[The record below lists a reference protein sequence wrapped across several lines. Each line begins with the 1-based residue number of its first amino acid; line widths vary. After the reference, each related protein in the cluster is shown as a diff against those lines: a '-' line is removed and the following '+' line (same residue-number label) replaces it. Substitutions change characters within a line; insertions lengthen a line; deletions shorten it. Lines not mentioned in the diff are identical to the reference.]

1 MIEHAN
7 IFYISNFN
15 VIGGTEQFI
24 YEIAKKYYKYDIGVI
39 YRTGHV
45 NQIERIKKYVPV
57 YQYKGQQIKCK
68 KFFCNYESDIADKV
82 EAEVKTQIIHAQFK
96 TQNIKPNI
104 NENINNYFAVSERA
118 SQEYYELTGIKPKV
132 VRNPL
137 SYTEEE
143 KRKPLFLLS
152 ATRLTPEKG
161 KKRMER
167 LITYFDRYNIPF
179 IWLVFTNDISSIR
192 HEHVVYMKPTLD
204 MRPYLQLVKGKG
216 YGVQLSDSEGDCYF
230 TRECEALGIPLLA
243 TPVPSFKEQGLEDG
257 INCYYLPFNMNITEE
272 QIKNIYNH
280 IPKYEGYIRG
290 DKWINE
296 LELIETNYREEQTKM
311 YKVKALGTYKELQ
324 CTDNTLKRIPEV
336 GEVFEVSKER
346 LDILLGNN
354 DFHRAFVELID
365 EPKEEKAVLPK
376 TKVEKA
382 VKRKNA
388 KK

>member
-24 YEIAKKYYKYDIGVI
+24 YEIAKKYYKYDIGVV
-39 YRTGHV
+39 YRTGHE
-45 NQIERIKKYVPV
+45 NQVKRLKKNVPV
-57 YQYKGQQIKCK
+57 YKYNGQQIKCK

-82 EAEVKTQIIHAQFK
+82 KAETKTQIIHAQFK
-96 TQNIKPNI
+96 SQNIKPKI
-104 NENINNYFAVSERA
+104 NEEIQNYFAVSERA

-137 SYTEEE
+137 SYIEEE
-143 KRKPLFLLS
+143 LRKPLFLMS

-192 HEHVVYMKPTLD
+192 HEHVVYMRPTLD

-230 TRECEALGIPLLA
+230 TRECEALGVPLLI

-257 INCYYLPFNMNITEE
+257 INSYVLPFDMNITEE
-272 QIKNIYNH
+272 QIKNIYEH
-280 IPKYEGYIRG
+280 IPEYKGYIRE
-290 DKWINE
+290 DKWIEE
-296 LELIETNYREEQTKM
+296 LELKETNYREEQMKM

-324 CTDNTLKRIPEV
+324 CIDNELKRIPEV
-336 GEVFEVSKER
+336 GEIFEVSKER
-346 LDILLGNN
+346 LDILLGDNGYK
-354 DFHRAFVELID
+354 RPFVELV
-365 EPKEEKAVLPK
+365 KEEKAVIPK
-376 TKVEKA
+376 KKVEKA
-382 VKRKNA
+382 VK